1 MLVAA
6 PNDTDTTDESKSD
19 PDNDYAEFIPSSHL
33 EKQLLEATVKP
44 RKEKKEEGD

>member
-1 MLVAA
+1 MMTTKVNRQLLSRHFSMLVAA

-33 EKQLLEATVKP
+33 EK
-44 RKEKKEEGD
+44 